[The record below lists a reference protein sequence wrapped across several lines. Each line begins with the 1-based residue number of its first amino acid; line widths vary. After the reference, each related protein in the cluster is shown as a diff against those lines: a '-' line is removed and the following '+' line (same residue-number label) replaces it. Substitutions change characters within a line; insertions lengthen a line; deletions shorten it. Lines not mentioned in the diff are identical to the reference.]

1 MHWHVIEGIL
11 YESEG
16 TAPDCPANT
25 LELAVNHALAYP
37 NPTSN
42 LLYLALTDQAMI
54 ERGSLDVHVTDNLG
68 RELPVTSRVSGN
80 ELEVNCSALPD
91 GLYQIIYNQGVSMS
105 RFQVKH

>member
-25 LELAVNHALAYP
+25 AELAVNQAIAYP

-42 LLYLALTDQAMI
+42 ILHVTLTDQAMI
-54 ERGSLDVHVTDNLG
+54 DRGSLDVRVCDNVG
-68 RELPVTSRVSGN
+68 RELLVTSRVSGN

-91 GLYQIIYNQGVSMS
+91 GLYQIIYNQGGSMI
-105 RFQVKH
+105 RF